1 MIQPIFESN
10 DHDVGEMIF
19 HLEPQYFLALEQ
31 LMVMGM
37 ATGMGMGMGM
47 RMGMGMGMRMGMRMG
62 MGKVVYLVKNFFH
75 ETCLFLLLLLVSCE
89 MCLHFGKYS

>member
-47 RMGMGMGMRMGMRMG
+47 RMGMGMGM
-62 MGKVVYLVKNFFH
+62 GKVVYLVKNFLH
-75 ETCLFLLLLLVSCE
+75 EACLFLLLLLVSCE

>member
-1 MIQPIFESN
+1 
-10 DHDVGEMIF
+10 
-19 HLEPQYFLALEQ
+19 
-31 LMVMGM
+31 MVMGM

-47 RMGMGMGMRMGMRMG
+47 RMGMGMGMRMRMGMGMGMGMRMG

>member
-1 MIQPIFESN
+1 
-10 DHDVGEMIF
+10 
-19 HLEPQYFLALEQ
+19 
-31 LMVMGM
+31 MVMGM
-37 ATGMGMGMGM
+37 ATGMGLG
-47 RMGMGMGMRMGMRMG
+47 MGMRMG